1 MSIVCLH
8 YFTLKWASSGGGG
21 RIGESFNGDR
31 VSVWGDES
39 LLEMDSGNDC
49 NVNKHVML
57 LKVVKMVNLMSC
69 VCAPALAAQ
78 SYTRLSANPW
88 TAARQAPLSMGFSRQ
103 EYWTGLTFSSPG
115 GLPDPGIEPRPPE
128 LQADFF
134 VFTV

>member
-31 VSVWGDES
+31 ASVWGDES

-69 VCAPALAAQ
+69 VCVRACV
-78 SYTRLSANPW
+78 SRSVVYTTLCKPMDCSPPGSFVHGILQ
-88 TAARQAPLSMGFSRQ
+88 ARILDWVNIPFSR
-103 EYWTGLTFSSPG
+103 GSSR
-115 GLPDPGIEPRPPE
+115 PRDQT
-128 LQADFF
+128 QAS
-134 VFTV
+134 